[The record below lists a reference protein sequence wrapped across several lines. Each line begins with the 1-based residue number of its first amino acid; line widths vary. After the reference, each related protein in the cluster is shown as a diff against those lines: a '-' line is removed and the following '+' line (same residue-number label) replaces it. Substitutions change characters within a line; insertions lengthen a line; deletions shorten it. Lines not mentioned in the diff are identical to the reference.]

1 MAFDSFRLQLSQL
14 IRVLIE
20 TQEGSYRER
29 PYSQKVVFAST
40 SERDGLKIVFI
51 VYQEES
57 SMPKFLSL
65 GVAAAL
71 ATLLGSAAS
80 VAQLGPARATALAQ
94 VEPPVSSSRTVK
106 LTEQDRHTIREIIFR
121 DTKFEK
127 APDNIKVAIGEAV
140 PQSVHQQPIPADV
153 TRKVPQIKNNTFF
166 VKGDQIVI
174 VEPKDN
180 TVADIVK

>member
-1 MAFDSFRLQLSQL
+1 
-14 IRVLIE
+14 
-20 TQEGSYRER
+20 
-29 PYSQKVVFAST
+29 
-40 SERDGLKIVFI
+40 IVFI
-51 VYQEES
+51 LYQQES
-57 SMPKFLSL
+57 SMTKLLSF
-65 GVAAAL
+65 GAAAAF
-71 ATLLGSAAS
+71 ATLLSSAAS
-80 VAQLGPARATALAQ
+80 MAPLGPARATALAQ

-127 APDNIKVAIGEAV
+127 APENIKVAIGEAV
-140 PQSVHQQPIPADV
+140 PQSVHLEPMPADV

-166 VKGDQIVI
+166 VKGDEIVI